1 MPDFRN
7 LVDQLEAITKR
18 QAAPMGNAP
27 TAAPAVSVYV
37 RLDRRLFN
45 PKNW

>member
-1 MPDFRN
+1 MPDFRT
-7 LVDQLEAITKR
+7 LVNQLEAITKR
-18 QAAPMGNAP
+18 QVPRNAP
-27 TAAPAVSVYV
+27 IVAPAASTRL